1 MKLKTYFSTVFA
13 FCLPIII
20 NGQTLEKQIKKIAD
34 KSNATV
40 GVAVIIDGRDT
51 LTVNNHEVYPL
62 MSVVKFHQALAV
74 AHTFDKANET
84 FDRQILI
91 QKEDLHENTYSPLRE
106 KYPQGNIRLSI
117 KELLRYTLQLSDN
130 NACDILFKRITDIP
144 TTDNYLRTLGVSA
157 FSIAVNEN
165 DMHLNPDTC
174 HANWSTPLETAIL
187 FEKLFTEKLFA
198 PHLQNFLKQTLMECR
213 TGANRLAAPL
223 TNTGAA
229 IAHKTGTGDKN
240 RIGKIIAINDAGFV
254 QLPDG
259 QHYSIA
265 VFVKDSGESP
275 EQTEKIIADI
285 SETVYKHISKQH

>member
-130 NACDILFKRITDIP
+130 NACDILFKRITDI
-144 TTDNYLRTLGVSA
+144 
-157 FSIAVNEN
+157 
-165 DMHLNPDTC
+165 C
-174 HANWSTPLETAIL
+174 
-187 FEKLFTEKLFA
+187 
-198 PHLQNFLKQTLMECR
+198 
-213 TGANRLAAPL
+213 
-223 TNTGAA
+223 
-229 IAHKTGTGDKN
+229 
-240 RIGKIIAINDAGFV
+240 
-254 QLPDG
+254 
-259 QHYSIA
+259 
-265 VFVKDSGESP
+265 
-275 EQTEKIIADI
+275 
-285 SETVYKHISKQH
+285 